1 VWTDA
6 IRRVLGKLIGGL
18 TGRRRVRPAWHG
30 HPNVG
35 AMVVASAVH
44 KPMMRVR
51 STKKPRLLAVDPDPA
66 VLDFITN
73 AAGPWYSVIATRNSG
88 WARAWL
94 LQYDDITACVT
105 SEQLAESLGVDL
117 LKRCRTIK
125 PGALRVLVTPRVDD
139 SDMVKALLTGLAH
152 RLVESPMCRENLG
165 MAIDPAAVQD
175 AVSAATAAIMPSR
188 VQRKRLAA

>member
-1 VWTDA
+1 
-6 IRRVLGKLIGGL
+6 
-18 TGRRRVRPAWHG
+18 
-30 HPNVG
+30 
-35 AMVVASAVH
+35 MVVASAIN
-44 KPMMRVR
+44 KPIMRIR

-66 VLDFITN
+66 VLDFISN
-73 AAGPWYSVIATRNSG
+73 AAGAWYSVIATRNSG

-152 RLVESPMCRENLG
+152 RLIESPMCRENLG
-165 MAIDPAAVQD
+165 MAIHPAAIQA
-175 AVSAATAAIMPSR
+175 AVATPSTAIRP
-188 VQRKRLAA
+188 

>member
-1 VWTDA
+1 
-6 IRRVLGKLIGGL
+6 
-18 TGRRRVRPAWHG
+18 
-30 HPNVG
+30 
-35 AMVVASAVH
+35 MVVASAFSN

-51 STKKPRLLAVDPDPA
+51 SARKPRLLAVDPDPA
-66 VLDFITN
+66 VLDFITS

-94 LQYDDITACVT
+94 LQYDDIAACVT

-117 LKRCRTIK
+117 LERCRTIK

-175 AVSAATAAIMPSR
+175 AVSAARAATMPER
-188 VQRKRLAA
+188 ARRRRLAA